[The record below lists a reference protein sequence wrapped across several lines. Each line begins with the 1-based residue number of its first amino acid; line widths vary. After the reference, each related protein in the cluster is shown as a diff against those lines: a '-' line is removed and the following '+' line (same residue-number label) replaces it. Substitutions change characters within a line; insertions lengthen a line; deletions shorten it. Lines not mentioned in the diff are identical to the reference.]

1 METLTDPNLWIALV
15 TLTAL
20 EIVLGID
27 NVVVISILTAK
38 LPRAQQ
44 APARR
49 LGLGLA
55 MLSRIAL
62 LGAIAWIARLTA
74 PLFEAFGRTF
84 SGHDL
89 ILLAGGLFL
98 LGKSSQEI
106 HRQLEGGEGEA
117 TRRPRASLVAVVA
130 QIVALDVVFS
140 LDSVIVAVGLGN
152 TLGVMVAAIVLAVGV
167 MLVAAGP
174 ISDFVN
180 RHPTVKMLAL
190 SFLLLVGTSLVA
202 EGFGQH
208 IPKGYL
214 YFAMAFSV
222 LVELLNL
229 RATRRARSHLALT
242 TDAYSAQAHTQSGGV
257 PERAH
262 AQMH

>member
-1 METLTDPNLWIALV
+1 MERLTDPNVWIALV

-20 EIVLGID
+20 EVVLGID
-27 NVVVISILTAK
+27 NVVVISIMTAK

-44 APARR
+44 ALARR

-62 LGAIAWIARLTA
+62 LGTIAWIARLTA
-74 PLFEAFGRTF
+74 PLFEAFGRDF

-117 TRRPRASLVAVVA
+117 TRRPRASLFAVVA

-152 TLGVMVAAIVLAVGV
+152 TLGVMVTAVVIAVGV
-167 MLVAAGP
+167 MLVAGGP

-180 RHPTVKMLAL
+180 RHPTVRMLAL
-190 SFLLLVGTSLVA
+190 SFLLLIGMSLVA
-202 EGFGQH
+202 GGFGQD

-214 YFAMAFSV
+214 YVAMAFSV
-222 LVELLNL
+222 LVELLNM
-229 RATRRARSHLALT
+229 RVRRMPVSHPALT
-242 TDAYSAQAHTQSGGV
+242 TDAYGSQT
-257 PERAH
+257 H
-262 AQMH
+262 AKPGRVLKRG